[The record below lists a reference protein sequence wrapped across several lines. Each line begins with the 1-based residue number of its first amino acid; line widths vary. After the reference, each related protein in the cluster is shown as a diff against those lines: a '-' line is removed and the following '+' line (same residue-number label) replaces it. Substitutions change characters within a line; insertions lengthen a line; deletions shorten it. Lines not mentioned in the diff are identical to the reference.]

1 MGRRQRVQY
10 PGAMYH
16 VIQRGNNR
24 EYIFNEPED
33 RDYMIDQM
41 RNAVDVDGVE
51 MFAYVVMSNHYH
63 LLLRTGEEPL
73 SKVMH
78 RMNTRF
84 SKYYNLKAARTGHV
98 FEGRYKSIAVQNDN
112 YLLSLVRYIHRNP
125 LGSGLCLNIM
135 DYQWSSDHCY
145 RTTEP
150 SFVNCS
156 LLFDRLANDRLEA
169 RREYNTLMNVK
180 DDIDWEKTPSIG
192 DEVFIV
198 LVEPRQETSGRQA
211 LDEILFATGVDP
223 EGFREIKNG
232 SRKRFLKPYKVAY
245 AMEANRQGFTML
257 EIGRNI
263 GVSDSAVEKY
273 LG

>member
-1 MGRRQRVQY
+1 
-10 PGAMYH
+10 
-16 VIQRGNNR
+16 
-24 EYIFNEPED
+24 
-33 RDYMIDQM
+33 
-41 RNAVDVDGVE
+41 
-51 MFAYVVMSNHYH
+51 
-63 LLLRTGEEPL
+63 
-73 SKVMH
+73 
-78 RMNTRF
+78 
-84 SKYYNLKAARTGHV
+84 
-98 FEGRYKSIAVQNDN
+98 
-112 YLLSLVRYIHRNP
+112 
-125 LGSGLCLNIM
+125 M

-192 DEVFIV
+192 DEVFAV
-198 LVEPRQETSGRQA
+198 LVEPRQATSGRQA